1 MRLVFS
7 QLADLMEN
15 SGLGKTSEYV
25 QHGDTSC
32 LLHTVAVAYYS
43 AKAAE
48 KLGIRCSK
56 KELLRGALLH
66 DYFLYDWHDGKK
78 ERALHGFTHPNAALQ
93 NAQREFKLSRRERDI
108 IKKHMFPLTAIPP
121 ACREAWIVCCVDK
134 ACSVYET
141 FTKGAY
147 PALRRVLN
155 DRNIRI

>member
-1 MRLVFS
+1 MRLVVS

-15 SGLGKTSEYV
+15 SGLGKMSEYI

-56 KELLRGALLH
+56 AELLRGALLH
-66 DYFLYDWHDGKK
+66 DYFLYDWHDGKR
-78 ERALHGFTHPNAALQ
+78 ERAIHGFTHPNAALQ
-93 NAQREFKLSRRERDI
+93 NAQREMELSKRERDI

-121 ACREAWIVCCVDK
+121 VCKEAWIVCCVDK
-134 ACSVYET
+134 VCSVYET

-155 DRNIRI
+155 DNNIRI